1 MLRRSRL
8 FHCSPA
14 SPTPSVAVSPNSTKR
29 YDVCVIG
36 GGPAGVA
43 AALRAADYNKK
54 VCLIEKNSKLG
65 GADAW
70 NGALQSKTMWEMSYF
85 MQRVRSFSPR
95 VFSKDCCPTAV
106 TVSEDRL
113 QESLF
118 LVANKRANQMKE
130 ALDHARVTVERGT
143 AHFTNPNTVEVT
155 QPTTAVGAPAAATL
169 VEADYFVVATGSTPR
184 SHPMIPF
191 DGKHVVSSD
200 EIMMQSIPESL
211 VIIGAGVI
219 GCEFASIFANFG
231 KTQVNVI
238 EKAPRLLPNE
248 DDDIAMLIETLLR
261 KRGCKFHH
269 CTKLNDLKVIDDKHV
284 RYSVEST
291 TEPGRITEFE
301 VERALVS
308 IGRMPYY
315 DGLGLTEIGC
325 KISGS
330 GVEVDEWD
338 RCLPHKHIYAVG
350 DATLNIALVN
360 KGESEASNAI
370 HHMYSHDCHENRS
383 LSNLST
389 IMFLPEEVAGVG
401 LSERQCRKDNIA
413 HIVAK
418 YGYDMSARSIVMGNT
433 DGFVKIIVSNDE
445 LKTVLG
451 VRAVGAHA
459 SSIIELASLAIH
471 RKASAYEL
479 SEMATAYPSV
489 AQAFQECLRMLIG
502 RSIFKPESEAFTSVR
517 LSSWVPNDFSR
528 GRAYCNTNGQM
539 K

>member
-1 MLRRSRL
+1 MLRRSYSFL
-8 FHCSPA
+8 QQKA
-14 SPTPSVAVSPNSTKR
+14 ATKR

-43 AALRAADYNKK
+43 AALRAADYNKS
-54 VCLIEKNSKLG
+54 VCLIEKSDKLG

-95 VFSKDCCPTAV
+95 VFSKDVCPTAV

-113 QESLF
+113 RETLMD
-118 LVANKRANQMKE
+118 VGNKRASQMKD
-130 ALDHARVTVERGT
+130 ALQHAEVNIEHGT
-143 AHFTNPNTVEVT
+143 ARFRDPHVIEITPTQGPVGKETPVPNAEPV
-155 QPTTAVGAPAAATL
+155 L
-169 VEADYFVVATGSTPR
+169 VEADYFVIATGSTPR
-184 SHPMIPF
+184 SHPTIAF
-191 DGKHVVSSD
+191 DGVHVVSSD
-200 EIMMQSIPESL
+200 QIMTQNIPESL

-231 KTQVNVI
+231 KTQVNII

-261 KRGCKFHH
+261 KRGVKFHH
-269 CTKLNDLKVIDDKHV
+269 CTKLNDINVIDDRHI
-284 RYSVEST
+284 RYTLEST
-291 TEPGRITEFE
+291 TEAGRITEYE
-301 VERALVS
+301 VERALIS
-308 IGRMPYY
+308 IGRVPYY
-315 DGLGLTEIGC
+315 DGLGLEALGC
-325 KISGS
+325 KIDKNK
-330 GVEVDEWD
+330 GVEVDDFD
-338 RCLPHKHIYAVG
+338 RCKPHKHIYAVG

-360 KGESEASNAI
+360 KGESEAATAV
-370 HHMYSHDCHENRS
+370 HHMYSHDFHS
-383 LSNLST
+383 LPSLANLST

-401 LSERQCRKDNIA
+401 LSENDCKKQNVA

-418 YGYDMSARSIVMGNT
+418 YGYDMSSRSIIMGNT

-459 SSIIELASLAIH
+459 SSIIELASIAIH

-479 SEMATAYPSV
+479 SEMSTAYPSV

-502 RSIFKPESEAFTSVR
+502 RSIFKPESDAFTSVK
-517 LSSWVPNDFSR
+517 LSSWVPNDYSR
-528 GRAYCNTNGQM
+528 GRAYS
-539 K
+539 KSR